1 MDVREEEAVEE
12 CIPLHDFS
20 QRQPHVSQEQPEAEN
35 GGHCCA
41 WMSRYAKLSFFN
53 VILNTP
59 CDPNHYV
66 ILYPRLNA

>member
-20 QRQPHVSQEQPEAEN
+20 QHQPHVSQRQPEAED

-41 WMSRYAKLSFFN
+41 WISRYAIVIVIIVIEIFRKPAFF
-53 VILNTP
+53 T
-59 CDPNHYV
+59 
-66 ILYPRLNA
+66 YP

>member
-20 QRQPHVSQEQPEAEN
+20 QRQPHVLQEQPETEN

-41 WMSRYAKLSFFN
+41 WMSRYATLKSFFHG
-53 VILNTP
+53 VFFGNTAS
-59 CDPNHYV
+59 DPNH
-66 ILYPRLNA
+66 